1 MIYKVVWDNDTC
13 CDSFETPSIGQGKE
27 DCYELYINWRSETC
41 GDWWGSRM
49 PTEKEIEDHDY
60 LIFNCEAFVA
70 EFPDDYDDTEDREC
84 DYYDEREYNPSD
96 HRVWEM
102 DEETQ
107 KNLLWDEWEN
117 IKDNYAE
124 AINGM
129 KGE

>member
-27 DCYELYINWRSETC
+27 DCYELYLNWRSAAC
-41 GDWWGSRM
+41 DWWGIRM

-60 LIFNCEAFVA
+60 LIFNCEAYVA
-70 EFPDDYDDTEDREC
+70 EFPDDYDYNDKKFED
-84 DYYDEREYNPSD
+84 YDPYD

-107 KNLLWDEWEN
+107 KNLLWNEWEN
-117 IKDNYAE
+117 IENNYAE
-124 AINGM
+124 AINSM